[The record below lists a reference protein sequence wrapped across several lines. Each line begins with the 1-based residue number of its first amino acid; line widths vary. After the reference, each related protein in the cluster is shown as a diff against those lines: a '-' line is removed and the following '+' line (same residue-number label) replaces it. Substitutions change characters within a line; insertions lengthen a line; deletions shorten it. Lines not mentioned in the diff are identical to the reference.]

1 MVKAVRYDEFGGI
14 DVLRVE
20 EVERPVPG
28 GGQVLVRVKAAGIN
42 PSEAVIR
49 TGAVAQ
55 IFPSTFPSGQG
66 SDLAGVVEEVGAGAG
81 GFSPGDEVIGF
92 SNNRASQAELVLVEA
107 GDLARKPEKV
117 SWEVAGGLYVAGVTA
132 WGAVHAVQPKEGET
146 IVISGAAG
154 GGGSLAVQPKEGETI
169 VISGAAGGVGSL
181 AVQLARRTGAT
192 VVGLASEGNHEWLKR
207 RGVIPVAYG
216 DGVADRIRGAA
227 PGGVDAFIDTYGGG
241 YVELAFALGVAAE
254 RIDTIADYAAAA
266 KYGVKTEGGAEAGP
280 GAQVLA
286 ELAGLIA
293 DGHLEVPIA
302 NVYPLAQVRE
312 AYTEL
317 ERRHTRGK
325 IVLRP

>member
-1 MVKAVRYDEFGGI
+1 MPKAVRYGEFGGI
-14 DVLRVE
+14 EVLRVE

-28 GGQVLVRVKAAGIN
+28 DGQVLVRVKAAGIN

-55 IFPSTFPSGQG
+55 LFPSTFPSGQG
-66 SDLAGVVEEVGAGAG
+66 SDLAGVIEKVGAGAG

-92 SNNRASQAELVLVEA
+92 TNKRASQAELVLVEA
-107 GDLARKPEKV
+107 ADLTRKQEKV

-154 GGGSLAVQPKEGETI
+154 G
-169 VISGAAGGVGSL
+169 VGSF

-192 VVGLASEGNHEWLKR
+192 VIGLASEGNHEWLHNH
-207 RGVIPVAYG
+207 GVIPVAYG
-216 DGVADRIRGAA
+216 DGVTDRIRAA
-227 PGGVDAFIDTYGGG
+227 ALGGIHAFIDTYGDG
-241 YVELAFALGVAAE
+241 YVELALALGVASE
-254 RIDTIADYAAAA
+254 RINTIIDFAAAA
-266 KYGVKTEGGAEAGP
+266 KHGVKTDGGTAAGP
-280 GAQVLA
+280 GATVLA

-293 DGHLEVPIA
+293 DGHLEVPLA
-302 NVYPLAQVRE
+302 NVYPLAQVRQ

-317 ERRHTRGK
+317 ERRHAPGK
-325 IVLRP
+325 IVLKPQH

>member
-1 MVKAVRYDEFGGI
+1 MGQPGVLPGGFQPEGDAEIMPKAVRYDEFGGI

-28 GGQVLVRVKAAGIN
+28 DGQVLVRVKAAGIN
-42 PSEAVIR
+42 ISEAVIR
-49 TGAVAQ
+49 TGAVAR

-66 SDLAGVVEEVGAGAG
+66 SDLAGVIEEVGTGAG
-81 GFSPGDEVIGF
+81 GFSPGEEVIGF
-92 SNNRASQAELVLVEA
+92 SDKRASQAELVLVEA
-107 GDLARKPEKV
+107 GNLTRKPEKV
-117 SWEVAGGLYVAGVTA
+117 SWEAAGGLYVAGTTA
-132 WGAVHAVQPKEGET
+132 WGVVHAVAPKEGET
-146 IVISGAAG
+146 V
-154 GGGSLAVQPKEGETI
+154 

-192 VVGLASEGNHEWLKR
+192 VIGLASQSNHEWLKSH
-207 RGVIPVAYG
+207 GVIPVAYG
-216 DGVADRIRGAA
+216 DGVADRIRAAA
-227 PGGVDAFIDTYGGG
+227 PGGVDAFIDTYGDG
-241 YVELAFALGVAAE
+241 YVELALVLGVAPG
-254 RIDTIADYAAAA
+254 RIDTIVDYAAAA
-266 KYGVKTEGGAEAGP
+266 KYGVKPDGGAEAGP
-280 GAQVLA
+280 GAEVLA

-293 DGHLEVPIA
+293 DGYLEVPIA